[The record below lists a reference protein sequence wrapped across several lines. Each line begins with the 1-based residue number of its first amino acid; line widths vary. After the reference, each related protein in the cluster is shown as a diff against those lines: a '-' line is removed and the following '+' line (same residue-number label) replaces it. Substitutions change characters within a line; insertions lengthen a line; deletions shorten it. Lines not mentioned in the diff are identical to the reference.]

1 MRLSEYIKL
10 VDGSRKAFSDRTCIP
25 LSTVNRI
32 ADEEVRCRIDIATRI
47 VRASHSR
54 PTQSGGV
61 VTYEEL
67 EPPAES
73 AA

>member
-10 VDGSRKAFSDRTCIP
+10 VDGSRKAFADRTCIP

-73 AA
+73 VA